1 MGYLDVANM
10 TQNGALQRR
19 MSACAATEGET
30 DPEGWVQTHRWTLCA
45 APGWADAWASAE
57 ASGNADP
64 GADEGVITDG
74 MILSEVQAL
83 GAGGA

>member
-10 TQNGALQRR
+10 TDNGGLRR
-19 MSACAATEGET
+19 RLTACAATEGEA
-30 DPEGWVQTHRWTLCA
+30 DPEQWVQTNRWTLCA

-57 ASGNADP
+57 ESGVADP
-64 GADEGVITDG
+64 GVDEAVISDA

-83 GAGGA
+83 RA